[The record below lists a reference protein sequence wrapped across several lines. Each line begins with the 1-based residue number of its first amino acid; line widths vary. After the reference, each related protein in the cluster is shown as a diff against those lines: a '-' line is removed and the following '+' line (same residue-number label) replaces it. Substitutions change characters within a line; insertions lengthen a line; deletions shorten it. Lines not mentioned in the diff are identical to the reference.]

1 MKTSLKMPPRHQ
13 SLVTRLLLP
22 GLVIVTAIF
31 PALASAAEP
40 QPGTAEPKTHTL
52 FMGADV
58 YVEQDKEF
66 YRVEDVVGG
75 SFVIK
80 VKGKEVGVPSEW
92 GAPKLKSDHSL
103 KLTATSVTV
112 DHLKADR
119 VYTPGNDP
127 RTKFAA
133 ANNDSQTMQGDAGA
147 VALRVVNA
155 QEYVAQEARDP
166 HGFGAQAQ
174 AQLASEQKMQNNSN
188 AAVSAASGM
197 STSQLGAMQDELAE
211 GLYDALDVEFDA
223 SSDRSFQ
230 KPYVVVM
237 VQYHEKG
244 SKPGESHS
252 ALYAMALKRLDSE
265 SQKVR
270 IHKSGFPR
278 GFELEKFQ
286 VHVYDGGK
294 EFATSMAENQVRL
307 TRTEAFTY
315 LLLDYLGS
323 HKGATLPAA
332 PAMGRLSAEEK
343 ARLSADQLS
352 LTYRVKVT
360 KDGLPVAAFTDERCS
375 NPADAAVGS
384 LIANVR
390 FYPALEKG
398 KAVEGVAELRFH
410 RLAL

>member
-1 MKTSLKMPPRHQ
+1 MKTKTHTS
-13 SLVTRLLLP
+13 SLVSRSSIRRMLP
-22 GLVIVTAIF
+22 AVVAVVSS
-31 PALASAAEP
+31 LASAAEP
-40 QPGTAEPKTHTL
+40 QPGAAEPKTHTL

-112 DHLKADR
+112 DHLTAER
-119 VYTPGNDP
+119 VYTSGNDP

-133 ANNDSQTMQGDAGA
+133 ANNDAQALQGDSG
-147 VALRVVNA
+147 VMLQRQVNA
-155 QEYVAQEARDP
+155 QEAVG
-166 HGFGAQAQ
+166 HGGLAGPVPVPSAAGAAQAFGRSQ
-174 AQLASEQKMQNNSN
+174 AASN
-188 AAVSAASGM
+188 AAIGM
-197 STSQLGAMQDELAE
+197 STSQVGAMQDELAE
-211 GLYDALDVEFDA
+211 ELYDALDVEFDA

-270 IHKSGFPR
+270 IHKAGFPR
-278 GFELEKFQ
+278 GFELEKFK
-286 VHVYDGGK
+286 VHIYDAGQ
-294 EFATSMAENQVRL
+294 ELATSVAENQVRL

-315 LLLDYLGS
+315 LLIDYIGS
-323 HKGATLPAA
+323 HKGVTLPAA
-332 PAMGRLSAEEK
+332 PAMGKLTPEEK
-343 ARLSADQLS
+343 ARLNADQLKP
-352 LTYRVKVT
+352 TYYVKVS
-360 KDGLPVAAFTDERCS
+360 KDGLPVAAFTDAACS
-375 NPADAAVGS
+375 NPVDGAVGS